1 MRMIKITILEMLKRN
16 ITKCNLFKI
25 MKKMKERS
33 TLIVLFLLTI
43 LSTNVF
49 GQNQI
54 KFKDERINKNIKT
67 LFQNN
72 KELDSI
78 MIEFHD
84 SMPLRLEVYKQSD
97 SVTKYQTDARA
108 KPFIIKHGTFYNLTF
123 DGDVY
128 FVKKELNLLY
138 QITSNK
144 NLIKKISNIGK
155 EKNFRI
161 VITHDALYKRKFV
174 GNDTFF
180 AVLKPKRKNE
190 FIELLNNNYTDSL
203 KFGSDS
209 ILIFQAIVYKGGN
222 LGETAILHGEKKL
235 LDFFFS
241 NYEPFTKKAH
251 MFPRESLFQPYLA
264 GGRPLVS
271 LIDVYLKI
279 NADKTFILSA
289 TGEQRKLKIKNYK
302 NNDAY
307 GHLMN

>member
-1 MRMIKITILEMLKRN
+1 MIEITILEILKRN
-16 ITKCNLFKI
+16 ITKYNLLKA
-25 MKKMKERS
+25 MKKMTDRS
-33 TLIVLFLLTI
+33 TLIVLLLLTI

-54 KFKDERINKNIKT
+54 KFKKEGINENIKT
-67 LFQNN
+67 LFKNN
-72 KELDSI
+72 EEIDSI
-78 MIEFHD
+78 MIEFEN
-84 SMPLRLEVYKQSD
+84 SIPLRLEIYKQSD
-97 SVTKYQTDARA
+97 SITKYQTDKP
-108 KPFIIKHGTFYNLTF
+108 KPFIIKHGTFYNLNF
-123 DGDVY
+123 DGDM
-128 FVKKELNLLY
+128 FFLKKELNLLY
-138 QITSNK
+138 QIISNK

-203 KFGSDS
+203 KFGGDS
-209 ILIFQAIVYKGGN
+209 IVIFQAIVYKGGH

-235 LDFFFS
+235 LDYFFS
-241 NYEPFTKKAH
+241 NYKPFTKKAH
-251 MFPRESLFQPYLA
+251 MFPRESLFQPFLA

-289 TGEQRKLKIKNYK
+289 TGEGRDLKIKNYK
-302 NNDAY
+302 DDESY
-307 GHLMN
+307 GNLFF

>member
-1 MRMIKITILEMLKRN
+1 MILYIEMQKRN
-16 ITKCNLFKI
+16 ITKYNSFKI
-25 MKKMKERS
+25 MKKIKECS
-33 TLIVLFLLTI
+33 TVIFFLLLLTSI
-43 LSTNVF
+43 STNIF

-54 KFKDERINKNIKT
+54 KFKKEEINKNIKT
-67 LFQNN
+67 LFKNN
-72 KELDSI
+72 EEIDSI
-78 MIEFHD
+78 MIEFQD
-84 SMPLRLEVYKQSD
+84 SMPLRLEIYKQSD
-97 SVTKYQTDARA
+97 SITKYQTDERA
-108 KPFIIKHGTFYNLTF
+108 KPFIIKHGTFYNLKF
-123 DGDVY
+123 DGDIY
-128 FVKKELNLLY
+128 FLKKEFSLLH

-144 NLIKKISNIGK
+144 NLIKKISKVGK

-161 VITHDALYKRKFV
+161 VITHDELYKRKFV

-190 FIELLNNNYTDSL
+190 FIELLNNNYTDSF
-203 KFGSDS
+203 KFGGDS

-222 LGETAILHGEKKL
+222 LGETAILHGEKNL

-289 TGEQRKLKIKNYK
+289 TGEKRKLKIKNYK
-302 NNDAY
+302 NDESY
-307 GHLMN
+307 GNLFF